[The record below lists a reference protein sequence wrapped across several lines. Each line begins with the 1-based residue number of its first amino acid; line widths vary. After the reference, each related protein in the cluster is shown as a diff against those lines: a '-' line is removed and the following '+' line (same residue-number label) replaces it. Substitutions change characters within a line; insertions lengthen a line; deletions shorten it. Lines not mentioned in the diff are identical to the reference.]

1 MAKKPLEEARNSL
14 KKAFGI
20 FAIIGVLII
29 FMYLAADAQGYSQ
42 WLLIL
47 PMGGYI
53 LYGNQIS
60 KKYQYMPDFAD
71 SVYYLGFSFTL
82 LSLFG
87 ATVLERLKAEP
98 EEIVSYFGMALST
111 TILGI
116 LYRTYHSQFTDINQD
131 PIEKARE
138 ELDKELANFKY
149 ELNDLFQR
157 TKDSLTILERDI
169 PEKLSK
175 SLLKI
180 EEKLVYS
187 FLQLEEDLNQISGN
201 YSKINT
207 NISNT
212 YTSLNSNVEKS
223 SKNISENFNDIS
235 SNMNVRSQE
244 INKAIDQIKQQ
255 VDAFKSQTQSYANE
269 ITGNGEI
276 TGAYGKLTNSLK
288 AYLDGMEGLTS
299 EVQETSSGFNDTL
312 SSLKKTAKTI
322 NDQTKQ
328 IEKIFA
334 DANKVLE
341 NRLS

>member
-71 SVYYLGFSFTL
+71 SVYYLGFPFTL

-116 LYRTYHSQFTDINQD
+116 LYRTYHSQFTDVNQD

-187 FLQLEEDLNQISGN
+187 FLQLEEDLNQISG
-201 YSKINT
+201 IT
-207 NISNT
+207 Q
-212 YTSLNSNVEKS
+212 KS
-223 SKNISENFNDIS
+223 TPTF
-235 SNMNVRSQE
+235 
-244 INKAIDQIKQQ
+244 QIHIQ
-255 VDAFKSQTQSYANE
+255 A
-269 ITGNGEI
+269 
-276 TGAYGKLTNSLK
+276 
-288 AYLDGMEGLTS
+288 
-299 EVQETSSGFNDTL
+299 
-312 SSLKKTAKTI
+312 
-322 NDQTKQ
+322 
-328 IEKIFA
+328 
-334 DANKVLE
+334 
-341 NRLS
+341 

>member
-1 MAKKPLEEARNSL
+1 MAKKPIEKARESL
-14 KKAFGI
+14 KNAFGI
-20 FAIIGVLII
+20 SALIGLII
-29 FMYLAADAQGYSQ
+29 LYMYLTSDSQAYSQ
-42 WLLIL
+42 WLLII

-53 LYGNQIS
+53 LYGNQIA
-60 KKYQYMPDFAD
+60 KKHQYMPDFAD

-87 ATVLERLKAEP
+87 ATVLERLKGEP

-116 LYRTYHSQFTDINQD
+116 LYRTYHSQFTDVNQD
-131 PIEKARE
+131 PIEKAKKELNEEIANFRD
-138 ELDKELANFKY
+138 ELD
-149 ELNDLFQR
+149 DLFQR
-157 TKDSLTILERDI
+157 TRDTLSLLEKDI
-169 PEKLSK
+169 PEKLSS

-187 FLQLEEDLNQISGN
+187 FLQVEEDLKGISSN
-201 YSKINT
+201 YSKINNEIADAYTDLNT
-207 NISNT
+207 N
-212 YTSLNSNVEKS
+212 VKKS

-244 INKAIDQIKQQ
+244 INKAVDGIKTQIDSFQN
-255 VDAFKSQTQSYANE
+255 QTKTYAEE

-276 TGAYGKLTNSLK
+276 TGVYGKLTNSLK
-288 AYLDGMEGLTS
+288 GYIDGMENFTN
-299 EVQETSSGFNDTL
+299 EVKETSSGFNDTL
-312 SSLKKTAKTI
+312 NSLKKTAGTI
-322 NDQTKQ
+322 NKQTKQ

-341 NRLS
+341 NRLN